1 MKVHSLVPKTC
12 GRIFHRPK
20 MSSFF
25 PLRLLTVSCHS
36 PLRRS
41 LATLKAPLA
50 QSENAEQ
57 SSVIYQDSF
66 SSFDQMVSTEK
77 AESKHFIILED
88 VSRKLVNTDPT
99 IVSKVLD
106 WPVSK
111 VYRVKVARDHFFLLK
126 LSDYSEF
133 CKKNKPSHLSES
145 LPVKSRMVQVRN
157 VSHVPEANEVAR
169 SGSDVDSVGVQELS
183 VEGKTM
189 ESELEHLSRSM
200 SLTEYGSK
208 IRFFL
213 VNQLEEMLCGGL
225 FSNFTINPFGSSVNG
240 FGSDSSDLDMAF
252 QSATDQN
259 PSTKLTYCTKEL
271 LSSREVSKRL
281 VMTFSDII
289 SWYVPGFI
297 GVTAITRARVP
308 IVRMYSRFTGLDC
321 DIAFQSSNSIEMA
334 RILFSLNKIEPK
346 LRHLVVFG
354 RMWLDRINK
363 DSKNIP
369 GYFVSNFMLTAMIIN
384 FLQTY
389 EHGPLLPAIKNLN
402 KRPMSRTPGS
412 ELSTRELL
420 EKFFEFLATFDFQG
434 HGMSILNSK
443 YIVKSTHSPI
453 YVENPCDIEH
463 NICRNVTL
471 DDLGRLRKAAQRTVQ
486 VMTSREQA
494 SIDSVLEAVDAVCAS
509 SKGARSNV
517 IKPTTHA
524 QSVSIKDFWK

>member
-1 MKVHSLVPKTC
+1 MEEYFIV
-12 GRIFHRPK
+12 RR
-20 MSSFF
+20 MSNLF
-25 PLRLLTVSCHS
+25 PLRFLTSSCHC

-41 LATLKAPLA
+41 LATLKAPLT

-66 SSFDQMVSTEK
+66 SSFDQMISTEK

-88 VSRKLVNTDPT
+88 VSRKLVNTDPI

-133 CKKNKPSHLSES
+133 CKKNKPSHLSDS
-145 LPVKSRMVQVRN
+145 LPVKSRMIQVRN

-169 SGSDVDSVGVQELS
+169 SESDVESLCVQE
-183 VEGKTM
+183 KTM

-213 VNQLEEMLCGGL
+213 VNQLEEMLCSGL

-252 QSATDQN
+252 QSATDHN
-259 PSTKLTYCTKEL
+259 PSTKLSYCTKEL

-281 VMTFSDII
+281 VMTFSDMI

-297 GVTAITRARVP
+297 GVTAIPRARVP

-321 DIAFQSSNSIEMA
+321 DIAFQSANSVEMA

-363 DSKNIP
+363 DSKSIP
-369 GYFVSNFMLTAMIIN
+369 GYFVSNFMLTVMIVN

-402 KRPMSRTPGS
+402 KRPMSRRS
-412 ELSTRELL
+412 ELRTRELL

-443 YIVKSTHSPI
+443 CIVKSTHSPI

-471 DDLGRLRKAAQRTVQ
+471 DDLGKLRKAAQRTVQ
-486 VMTSREQA
+486 VMTSGEEV
-494 SIDSVLEAVDAVCAS
+494 SINSVLEAVDAVCAS
-509 SKGARSNV
+509 SKGAKSNV